1 VVKTEPRL
9 SAALFRAGPDSG
21 TRGQSQHQGERRCK
35 MIELANDPTW
45 FLYGLGV
52 TVFLCVVMA
61 VFVFFADRAQ
71 HR

>member
-1 VVKTEPRL
+1 
-9 SAALFRAGPDSG
+9 
-21 TRGQSQHQGERRCK
+21 
-35 MIELANDPTW
+35 MIDFANDPTW

-52 TVFLCVVMA
+52 TVLLCVLMV

>member
-1 VVKTEPRL
+1 ML
-9 SAALFRAGPDSG
+9 DF
-21 TRGQSQHQGERRCK
+21 
-35 MIELANDPTW
+35 ANGITW

-52 TVFLCVVMA
+52 TVFLCVLMV